1 MKLLKFHIPLVV
13 CYQGLI
19 MLWNGALKLWR
30 WEILCLKAEGDY
42 VWYKSD
48 ELDANYV
55 MLIMG
60 KEVCTDVCSI
70 LMCKYTCVLDL
81 VNMG

>member
-1 MKLLKFHIPLVV
+1 MEWWLK
-13 CYQGLI
+13 C
-19 MLWNGALKLWR
+19 KLWR

>member
-1 MKLLKFHIPLVV
+1 MVHWNVNYEGEKF
-13 CYQGLI
+13 C
-19 MLWNGALKLWR
+19 
-30 WEILCLKAEGDY
+30 CLKAEGDY

-60 KEVCTDVCSI
+60 KEVCTDVCNN

>member
-1 MKLLKFHIPLVV
+1 MVHWNYEGEKF
-13 CYQGLI
+13 C
-19 MLWNGALKLWR
+19 
-30 WEILCLKAEGDY
+30 CLKAEGDY

-60 KEVCTDVCSI
+60 KEVCTDVCNN